1 MEKTVTILG
10 SCCSRDS
17 FNENILINSPIK
29 VKTYI
34 QKNTLFTI
42 FEKSIDID
50 YEKIIAE
57 NNFLKRCTKYDFSK
71 ETVSILKNNLT
82 DYIII
87 DFADL
92 RYSLIYITKD
102 NFKTIITQT
111 PYTKNTLD
119 NCIDDLFSYSI
130 SYSNDI
136 YWFSINEI
144 KNHVKRFGNFIKNLY
159 SPKQIILLNV
169 INCIYY
175 IDNDKIFHNFD
186 TQEKSIRENYLF
198 RLVGKLFSEEFNNNI
213 RIINIP
219 EDITA
224 NKNHRL
230 GLSPLHYEDSCYEYI
245 ANCFYKIIMENATQ
259 KEIDK
264 LYENYYDKLKIEK
277 RKVKIRTSIAKNKK
291 L

>member
-10 SCCSRDS
+10 SCCTRDS

-29 VKTYI
+29 VKTCI

-111 PYTKNTLD
+111 PYTRNTLD

-130 SYSNDI
+130 SYNNDI

-144 KNHVKRFGNFIKNLY
+144 KNHVKRFGNFIKNAAH
-159 SPKQIILLNV
+159 
-169 INCIYY
+169 
-175 IDNDKIFHNFD
+175 IF
-186 TQEKSIRENYLF
+186 
-198 RLVGKLFSEEFNNNI
+198 
-213 RIINIP
+213 
-219 EDITA
+219 
-224 NKNHRL
+224 
-230 GLSPLHYEDSCYEYI
+230 
-245 ANCFYKIIMENATQ
+245 
-259 KEIDK
+259 
-264 LYENYYDKLKIEK
+264 
-277 RKVKIRTSIAKNKK
+277 
-291 L
+291 